1 MSGRDCWH
9 GKCTFCSWTTLYPN
23 YRTRDP
29 FDVVDEI
36 QELVE
41 RFGVKEIMDDTGS
54 FPAGEWLRV
63 FCGEMIRRG
72 LNRRVR
78 IDCNMRFGRL
88 SPVDYRLMREAG
100 FRLVLFGVE
109 SANQATLDRLA
120 KALKVEDVRSGA
132 KAAAA
137 AGLDVHITIM
147 FGYPWEGEKEIAA
160 TVSLARE
167 LLARGWAS
175 TLQCTMTIPYP
186 GTPLFKELSASGGLT
201 TLDWD
206 CYDMRTQIMKTPLA
220 PEGRI
225 KAAVREVYRGFLQPR
240 ALARRL
246 FSTKTLFDFGFY
258 WRGVR
263 SLAGHLSDFGRK

>member
-1 MSGRDCWH
+1 MEHLDSVELI
-9 GKCTFCSWTTLYPN
+9 TTKGPKSLA
-23 YRTRDP
+23 
-29 FDVVDEI
+29 
-36 QELVE
+36 
-41 RFGVKEIMDDTGS
+41 GVKYLQDKGIDTMAIKEKTVVFSGS
-54 FPAGEWLRV
+54 ARDAVRFFPKNV
-63 FCGEMIRRG
+63 
-72 LNRRVR
+72 NV
-78 IDCNMRFGRL
+78 
-88 SPVDYRLMREAG
+88 
-100 FRLVLFGVE
+100 
-109 SANQATLDRLA
+109 
-120 KALKVEDVRSGA
+120 
-132 KAAAA
+132 
-137 AGLDVHITIM
+137 
-147 FGYPWEGEKEIAA
+147 AA